1 MPVNANFPPLTV
13 ENYKLLPETGPRY
26 QLIQG
31 DLYMAPAPNRF
42 HQEISRNLQFEL
54 HSYLKRNPI
63 GKLFNAPFGV
73 YLDEINVF
81 QPDIIIVLNERL
93 GILTE
98 EGAEG
103 APHLV
108 IEILSPKTRRL
119 DLVNKKQEY
128 ARAGVKELWIIDPEP
143 RTIMI
148 HHLLSTES
156 KRSGRSI
163 KRIHS
168 QPSCC
173 RDSTW
178 SWQRF
183 SRDERE
189 RLKNRSQ
196 VLVKRMVMLS
206 VARPG
211 AARSAISLL
220 PWEHQL
226 EIWTSS

>member
-63 GKLFNAPFGV
+63 GKLFDAPFDV

-81 QPDIIIVLNERL
+81 QPDLLVVLNERL

-103 APHLV
+103 APDLV
-108 IEILSPKTRRL
+108 IEILSPKTRCL
-119 DLVNKKQEY
+119 DLANKKQEY

-143 RTIMI
+143 RSITI
-148 HHLLSTES
+148 HEFASDGVDTARQLVEEGTLST
-156 KRSGRSI
+156 G
-163 KRIHS
+163 
-168 QPSCC
+168 
-173 RDSTW
+173 
-178 SWQRF
+178 
-183 SRDERE
+183 
-189 RLKNRSQ
+189 
-196 VLVKRMVMLS
+196 
-206 VARPG
+206 
-211 AARSAISLL
+211 LL
-220 PWEHQL
+220 PGFELAL
-226 EIWTSS
+226 ETVFER

>member
-1 MPVNANFPPLTV
+1 MPVNSKFPPLTV

-54 HSYLKRNPI
+54 HGYLRRNPI
-63 GKLFNAPFGV
+63 GKLFDAPFDV
-73 YLDEINVF
+73 YLNEINVF

-103 APHLV
+103 APELV
-108 IEILSPKTRRL
+108 VEILSPKTRRL

-148 HHLLSTES
+148 HQFAPDGAEEVRQVDEAGTLSTELLP
-156 KRSGRSI
+156 G
-163 KRIHS
+163 
-168 QPSCC
+168 
-173 RDSTW
+173 
-178 SWQRF
+178 F
-183 SRDERE
+183 
-189 RLKNRSQ
+189 N
-196 VLVKRMVMLS
+196 LS
-206 VARPG
+206 VATIFER
-211 AARSAISLL
+211 
-220 PWEHQL
+220 
-226 EIWTSS
+226 